1 MPALREGSLRRR
13 LEVLVFVRRNINDV
27 LRSCRRGGLR
37 VAGGWP
43 FLLSV
48 RSGDTRT
55 HYLTDNFA
63 ALV

>member
-1 MPALREGSLRRR
+1 MPAFREDSLRRR
-13 LEVLVFVRRNINDV
+13 LEVLVLVRRNINDV
-27 LRSCRRGGLR
+27 LSFRRGGLR

-48 RSGDTRT
+48 RSGDTWT

-63 ALV
+63 ALI